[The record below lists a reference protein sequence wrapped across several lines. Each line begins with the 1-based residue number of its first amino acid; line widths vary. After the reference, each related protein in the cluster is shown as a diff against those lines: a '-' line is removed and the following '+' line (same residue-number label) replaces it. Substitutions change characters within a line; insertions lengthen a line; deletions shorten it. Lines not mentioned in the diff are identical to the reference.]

1 MSSFNPC
8 LAMKRVNLSV
18 ALAVLLV
25 CMLGTVVNGQQPY
38 LWAADYNFGTVYKHD
53 ASGRLILKFE
63 TDFFGHPTGI
73 DFDGTDLLIG
83 DSFELYN
90 RIYKYSRQGMQLS
103 YIDLNTV
110 GLEKVVN
117 FEKKALA
124 WDGEFLWYSSSAR
137 FDVYKIKINAW
148 AATPGAI
155 EIVDSFP
162 VPGSSPTGLEWD
174 GHSIRLVDNL
184 KNFYQLDTHGTVL
197 NSFSYSQE
205 VSDLAWDGHNL
216 WAHGGGFGG
225 GTFKLDESGNTLSE
239 LPIYYWPG
247 SGAAWEVVPEPT
259 SLGLLGLGLLG
270 LVAARRRQS
279 DHKNE
284 GWR

>member
-1 MSSFNPC
+1 MC
-8 LAMKRVNLSV
+8 TLRVNLSV

-25 CMLGTVVNGQQPY
+25 CVLVTVVNAQQPY
-38 LWAADYNFGTVYKHD
+38 LWAADYNFGTLYKHD
-53 ASGRLILKFE
+53 ASGRLILTFE

-73 DFDGTDLLIG
+73 EFDGTNLLIG

-103 YIDLNTV
+103 YIDLDTV
-110 GLEKVVN
+110 GLENVVT

-137 FDVYKIKINAW
+137 FEVYKIKVNNW
-148 AATPGAI
+148 AAPPGSI
-155 EIVDSFP
+155 EIVGSFP

-174 GHSIRLVDNL
+174 GQSIWLVDNL
-184 KNFYQLDTHGTVL
+184 NNFYQLDPNGTVL
-197 NSFSYSQE
+197 NSFGYSQS
-205 VSDLAWDGHNL
+205 VSDLAWDGRHL

-225 GTFKLDESGNTLSE
+225 GTFKLDTSGNILAE

-247 SGAAWEVVPEPT
+247 SGAAWEGVVPEPA
-259 SLGLLGLGLLG
+259 SVGLLGLGLLG
-270 LVAARRRQS
+270 LVAARRCR
-279 DHKNE
+279 
-284 GWR
+284 RR